1 MRWPYGFVNPPDG
14 PTGKGRIAPKQM
26 TSTILCAPAERP
38 TAAYACQSEQS
49 RGRLT
54 DEPACVIRTPFQRDR
69 DRIIHSSAFRR
80 LTHKT
85 QVFIYHEGDHYR
97 TRLTHSLEVAQVAR
111 SLARVLRLDEDL
123 AEAVALAHDLGHPPF
138 GHSGEEAI
146 DHVMH
151 AFGGFDHNAQSLRTV
166 TVLERRYASFDGL
179 NLTWET
185 LEGIA
190 KHNGPLFDA
199 NGAPTKR
206 YQSKGVQEFI
216 LNYNA
221 RHDLELNTFA
231 SAEAQTA
238 AIADDIAYNNH
249 DIDDGLRAEFFSIR
263 ELSDVPLAG
272 KLIHQL
278 ETEHGAL
285 PQKRLIY
292 EMNRRMTT
300 VMIHDVLAE
309 TARRLATL
317 APRSAADIRA
327 AKEPVVAFSEGMY
340 KDLRA
345 IRHFLVT
352 QVYRNVRIEKIMD
365 NAKLIVKD
373 LFDYYFERPQ
383 ELPGDWRPGAEDL
396 PPEERARRVCDFVA
410 GMTDRFAIE
419 AHKRL
424 FDATPQLR

>member
-1 MRWPYGFVNPPDG
+1 
-14 PTGKGRIAPKQM
+14 M
-26 TSTILCAPAERP
+26 TSTILSAPAERP
-38 TAAYACQSEQS
+38 VAAYACQSDQS
-49 RGRLT
+49 RGRLVY
-54 DEPACVIRTPFQRDR
+54 EPDCVIRTPFQRDR

-97 TRLTHSLEVAQVAR
+97 TRLTHSLEVAQIAR
-111 SLARVLRLDEDL
+111 SLARALRLDEDL
-123 AEAVALAHDLGHPPF
+123 AEAIALAHDLGHPPF

-146 DHVMH
+146 EHAMR

-179 NLTWET
+179 NLAWET

-190 KHNGPLFDA
+190 KHNGPLLDA

-206 YQSKGVQEFI
+206 YQSKGVQDF
-216 LNYNA
+216 LLAYNA
-221 RHDLELNTFA
+221 EHDLELNDFA

-249 DIDDGLRAEFFSIR
+249 DIDDGLRADFFSIR

-272 KLIHQL
+272 RLIHQL

-292 EMNRRMTT
+292 EMNRRMVTA
-300 VMIHDVLAE
+300 MIRDVLAE
-309 TARRLATL
+309 TDRRLTAL
-317 APRSAADIRA
+317 APRSAADVRA
-327 AKEPVVAFSEGMY
+327 AREPVAAFSESMY
-340 KDLRA
+340 ADLKL
-345 IRHFLVT
+345 IREFLFKH
-352 QVYRNVRIEKIMD
+352 VYFNANIAKIME
-365 NAKLIVKD
+365 NAKTIVTN
-373 LFDYYFERPQ
+373 LFDYYFQKPE
-383 ELPGDWRPGAEDL
+383 ELPGDWRPGAENL

-410 GMTDRFAIE
+410 GMTDRFAME
-419 AHKRL
+419 THKSL
-424 FDATPQLR
+424 FEETPQLRQHPPFFGSHG